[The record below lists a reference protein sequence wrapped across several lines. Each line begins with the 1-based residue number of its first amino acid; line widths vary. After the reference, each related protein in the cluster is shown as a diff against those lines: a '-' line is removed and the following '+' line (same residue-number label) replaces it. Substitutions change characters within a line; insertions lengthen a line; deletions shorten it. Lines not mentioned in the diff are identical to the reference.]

1 MTGKPE
7 RRVMPCEPLTG
18 TARVVREQGDLLHL
32 FYVRQRPTLVEVRF
46 ERAIKSE
53 QGKPCLAGHGGNPV
67 LLETFR
73 RGRREVNVHRAVT
86 VFCEIR
92 KTRRTIHNLLLV
104 LDEAARVQ
112 VIERN
117 RPELLGGRIWR
128 NMQTVSR
135 GAVERVA
142 LFVPVD
148 VEVSMAPAGCLG
160 HHACTGPNGFV
171 SVARAFVELAVSSH
185 VLLRGK

>member
-1 MTGKPE
+1 MVLTGWAQLLACEGHLPLADFPLLIPANSRMADHPTGTE
-7 RRVMPCEPLTG
+7 GNACEPLTR
-18 TARVVREQGDLLHL
+18 TARAVREQGDGLLHL
-32 FYVRQRPTLVEVRF
+32 FYVRQRPTFVEVRF

-53 QGKPCLAGHGGNPV
+53 QGKPCLAGHGRNPV

-86 VFCEIR
+86 VFREIR
-92 KTRRTIHNLLLV
+92 KTRRTIHNLLFV

-128 NMQTVSR
+128 NMQTVGPWNVASLESR
-135 GAVERVA
+135 
-142 LFVPVD
+142 P
-148 VEVSMAPAGCLG
+148 
-160 HHACTGPNGFV
+160 
-171 SVARAFVELAVSSH
+171 SH
-185 VLLRGK
+185 